1 MDVYQALRERLRRI
15 FCEYDY
21 VYLSFSGGKD
31 SGVLLNACVEHI
43 RQYGGR
49 MGVFHM
55 DYEVQYSLTTAYVDE
70 MLSLNRDILDVYRC
84 CVPFKV
90 SSAASMYQRFW
101 RPWDPCVRWVRE
113 MPGECLGAEAFD
125 FYTSQMWDYEF
136 QECFGFWL
144 RRKLGVGKVACV
156 VGIRT
161 QESFNRWRTIYR
173 STPGPSADWICPV
186 GEGVDNVYPLFD
198 WHTTDIWTANGRFR
212 WKYNR
217 LYDLYY
223 QAGVPLNSQRVA
235 SPFISQ
241 AIPSLHLYRVI
252 EPEMWGKML
261 GRVNG
266 VNFAG
271 VYGNSVA
278 MGWRSVRLPRGM
290 TWKKYL
296 FFLLDTLPEDT
307 RNNYLDK
314 LEVSA
319 RFWREKGGCL
329 AKETIMKLKKL
340 NIPFELGGTSGYRT
354 DKLPV
359 RMEYLDDIDLPEFRE
374 LPSYKRMCICIL
386 KNDHCCKYMGFSLNK
401 QEKERR
407 RKVMDEYESYLN
419 ERGNGK

>member
-1 MDVYQALRERLRRI
+1 MIMCTFL
-15 FCEYDY
+15 F
-21 VYLSFSGGKD
+21 GGKD

-55 DYEVQYSLTTAYVDE
+55 DYEVQYSLTTEYVDE
-70 MLSLNRDILDVYRC
+70 MLSSNRDILDVYRC

-90 SSAASMYQRFW
+90 GSAASMYQRFW

-113 MPGECLGAEAFD
+113 MPVEYLGTEAFD
-125 FYTSQMWDYEF
+125 FYTPQMWDYEF
-136 QECFGFWL
+136 QECFSFWL
-144 RRKLGVGKVACV
+144 RKQLGVQKVACL

-186 GEGVDNVYPLFD
+186 DEGIDNVYPLYD

-271 VYGNSVA
+271 GYGNSVA
-278 MGWRSVRLPRGM
+278 MGWRGVRLPEGM
-290 TWKKYL
+290 TWKNI
-296 FFLLDTLPEDT
+296 FFP
-307 RNNYLDK
+307 
-314 LEVSA
+314 
-319 RFWREKGGCL
+319 
-329 AKETIMKLKKL
+329 
-340 NIPFELGGTSGYRT
+340 SGH
-354 DKLPV
+354 
-359 RMEYLDDIDLPEFRE
+359 
-374 LPSYKRMCICIL
+374 PS
-386 KNDHCCKYMGFSLNK
+386 
-401 QEKERR
+401 
-407 RKVMDEYESYLN
+407 
-419 ERGNGK
+419 